1 MCINNVLTLIQMLLH
16 LKRHQPQS
24 WTKLSSIQESPS
36 VHLVGGRQPEVKRQH
51 GPWSRVLGLG
61 RSVVVAPK
69 VEMKIYL
76 RHETIFE
83 EVLQQEKRPFI
94 AVLFQ
99 KNIKYGFNE
108 SSSPD
113 VVQLREDFIHKFK
126 TSRHLKVFELKR
138 N

>member
-1 MCINNVLTLIQMLLH
+1 MET
-16 LKRHQPQS
+16 
-24 WTKLSSIQESPS
+24 
-36 VHLVGGRQPEVKRQH
+36 
-51 GPWSRVLGLG
+51 
-61 RSVVVAPK
+61 
-69 VEMKIYL
+69 KIYL

-113 VVQLREDFIHKFK
+113 VVQLGDFIHKFK

>member
-1 MCINNVLTLIQMLLH
+1 
-16 LKRHQPQS
+16 
-24 WTKLSSIQESPS
+24 
-36 VHLVGGRQPEVKRQH
+36 
-51 GPWSRVLGLG
+51 
-61 RSVVVAPK
+61 
-69 VEMKIYL
+69 MKIYL

-113 VVQLREDFIHKFK
+113 VVQLGEDFIHKFK